1 MCQDR
6 FHNSYKEERTMKKRV
21 LAVLLSAAMVASLAV
36 GCGRISKSDEKSETK
51 TETAKDTKKRQK
63 MLRL

>member
-1 MCQDR
+1 
-6 FHNSYKEERTMKKRV
+6 MKKRV

-36 GCGRISKSDEKSETK
+36 GCGSSSKSDESLRLRQKQQK
-51 TETAKDTKKRQK
+51 TQKKRQK